1 MKFLFVDFSRFDV
14 SSLEI
19 KVRKMNLLWSLTD
32 ARSVLQLI
40 ENLTKVEVVEPN
52 EEVRDRLTLR
62 IGSTLSTLIREEAD
76 LNNMSVNNYIIHALI
91 EKISTDAYIKRLEVE
106 LDNYSLIGN
115 ENNIFP
121 VLKPEAFI
129 DLDKFNRSR
138 NRYKE
143 RKHGSKFRTFT
154 LTESLS

>member
-1 MKFLFVDFSRFDV
+1 MKFLFVDFLRLKISN
-14 SSLEI
+14 LEI

-40 ENLTKVEVVEPN
+40 ENLTKVEVIEPN

-62 IGSTLSTLIREEAD
+62 LGSTLSTLIREEAD
-76 LNNMSVNNYIIHALI
+76 LNYIIHALI

>member
-1 MKFLFVDFSRFDV
+1 
-14 SSLEI
+14 
-19 KVRKMNLLWSLTD
+19 MNLLWSLTD

-40 ENLTKVEVVEPN
+40 ENLTKVEVIEPN

-62 IGSTLSTLIREEAD
+62 LGSTLSTLIREEAD

-115 ENNIFP
+115 ENNIF
-121 VLKPEAFI
+121 LY
-129 DLDKFNRSR
+129 LNQR
-138 NRYKE
+138 
-143 RKHGSKFRTFT
+143 
-154 LTESLS
+154 LLSI